1 MPPLEIKVCLPSNI
15 RHHSDT
21 LPQVYRGWMTHVIR
35 TTDMRILTLILLAM
49 LLATPASARCLMS
62 YCKDKAPSRSYIT
75 NNHRQKVGDLYSPGN
90 GQRVQIRDT
99 SRRIVGYIELD
110 GTITDTHRRKVGS
123 IETLRD

>member
-1 MPPLEIKVCLPSNI
+1 
-15 RHHSDT
+15 
-21 LPQVYRGWMTHVIR
+21 MTHVIR

-99 SRRIVGYIELD
+99 SRRIIGYIELD
-110 GTITDTHRRKVGS
+110 GTIPNPSRQKKGS
-123 IETLRD
+123 IETLR